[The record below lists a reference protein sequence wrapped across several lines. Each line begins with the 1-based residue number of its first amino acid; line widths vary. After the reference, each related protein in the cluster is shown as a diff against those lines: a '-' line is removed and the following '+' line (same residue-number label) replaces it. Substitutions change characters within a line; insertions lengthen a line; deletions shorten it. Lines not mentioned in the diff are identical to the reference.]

1 MHTPGIRVR
10 GGTMDKA
17 KEKIVLEIEKELK
30 KKKDLEEKLKLVSE
44 RIKTLEAKKLETENA
59 QIVASIRQLNV
70 SPEELQSFL
79 SGIRAKRGAAAVSI
93 SDTKDVMEEKA
104 V

>member
-1 MHTPGIRVR
+1 MHMEDTPDEEEI
-10 GGTMDKA
+10 MDKA
-17 KEKIVLEIEKELK
+17 TEKIVMEIEKEIK
-30 KKKDLEEKLKLVSE
+30 KKKDLEEKLKACNE
-44 RIKTLEAKKLETENA
+44 RIRALEAKKLEAENA

-79 SGIRAKRGAAAVSI
+79 SSIKAKRGAAVISVS
-93 SDTKDVMEEKA
+93 DKKDVMEEKA

>member
-1 MHTPGIRVR
+1 
-10 GGTMDKA
+10 MDKA
-17 KEKIVLEIEKELK
+17 TEKIVLEIEKEQK
-30 KKKDLEEKLKLVSE
+30 KKKDLEEKLKASNE
-44 RIKTLEAKKLETENA
+44 RIRLLEAKKLEAENA

-79 SGIRAKRGAAAVSI
+79 SSIIAKRGATVANV
-93 SDTKDVMEEKA
+93 SDTKGVMEEKA

>member
-1 MHTPGIRVR
+1 
-10 GGTMDKA
+10 MDKA
-17 KEKIVLEIEKELK
+17 TEKIMLEIEKEQK
-30 KKKDLEEKLKLVSE
+30 KKKDLEEKLKVSNE
-44 RIKTLEAKKLETENA
+44 RIRLLEAKKLEAENA

-79 SGIRAKRGAAAVSI
+79 TSIKAKRGATVVNV
-93 SDTKDVMEEKA
+93 SDTKGVMEEKA

>member
-1 MHTPGIRVR
+1 
-10 GGTMDKA
+10 MDKA
-17 KEKIVLEIEKELK
+17 TEKIVLEIEKEQK
-30 KKKDLEEKLKLVSE
+30 KKKSLEEKLKASNE
-44 RIKTLEAKKLETENA
+44 RIRLLEAKKLEAENA

-79 SGIRAKRGAAAVSI
+79 SSIKAKRGATVANV
-93 SDTKDVMEEKA
+93 SDTKGVMEEKA

>member
-1 MHTPGIRVR
+1 
-10 GGTMDKA
+10 MDKA
-17 KEKIVLEIEKELK
+17 TEKIVLEIEKEK
-30 KKKDLEEKLKLVSE
+30 NKKKDLEEKLKASNE
-44 RIKTLEAKKLETENA
+44 RIRLLEAKKLEAENA

-79 SGIRAKRGAAAVSI
+79 SSIKAKRGATVANV
-93 SDTKDVMEEKA
+93 SDTKGVMEEKA

>member
-1 MHTPGIRVR
+1 
-10 GGTMDKA
+10 MDKA
-17 KEKIVLEIEKELK
+17 TEKIVLEIEKEQK
-30 KKKDLEEKLKLVSE
+30 KKKDLEEKLKVSNE
-44 RIKTLEAKKLETENA
+44 RIRLLEAKKLEAENA

-79 SGIRAKRGAAAVSI
+79 SSIKAKRGATVANV
-93 SDTKDVMEEKA
+93 SDTKGVMEEKA

>member
-1 MHTPGIRVR
+1 
-10 GGTMDKA
+10 MDKA
-17 KEKIVLEIEKELK
+17 TEKIVLEIEKEQK
-30 KKKDLEEKLKLVSE
+30 KKKDLEEKLKASNE
-44 RIKTLEAKKLETENA
+44 RIRLLEAKKLEAENA

-79 SGIRAKRGAAAVSI
+79 SSIKAKRGATVASV
-93 SDTKDVMEEKA
+93 SDTKGVMEEKA

>member
-1 MHTPGIRVR
+1 
-10 GGTMDKA
+10 MDKA
-17 KEKIVLEIEKELK
+17 TEKIILEIEKELK
-30 KKKDLEEKLKLVSE
+30 KKKDLEEKLRLANE
-44 RIKTLEAKKLETENA
+44 RIKLLETKKIEAENA

-79 SGIRAKRGAAAVSI
+79 SGIKAKRGTAECV
-93 SDTKDVMEEKA
+93 SDTKEVMEEKA

>member
-1 MHTPGIRVR
+1 
-10 GGTMDKA
+10 MDKA
-17 KEKIVLEIEKELK
+17 TEKIVLEIEKEQK
-30 KKKDLEEKLKLVSE
+30 KKKDLEEKLKVSNE
-44 RIKTLEAKKLETENA
+44 RIRLLEAKKLEAENA

-79 SGIRAKRGAAAVSI
+79 SSIKAQRGATVANV
-93 SDTKDVMEEKA
+93 SDTKGVMEEKA

>member
-1 MHTPGIRVR
+1 
-10 GGTMDKA
+10 MDKVT
-17 KEKIVLEIEKELK
+17 EKIVLEIEKEQK
-30 KKKDLEEKLKLVSE
+30 KKKDLEEKLKASNE
-44 RIKTLEAKKLETENA
+44 RIRLLEAKKLDAENG
-59 QIVASIRQLNV
+59 QIVACIRQLNV

-79 SGIRAKRGAAAVSI
+79 SSIKAKRGATVANV

>member
-1 MHTPGIRVR
+1 
-10 GGTMDKA
+10 MDKA
-17 KEKIVLEIEKELK
+17 TEKIMLEIEKEQK
-30 KKKDLEEKLKLVSE
+30 KKKDLEEKLKVSNE
-44 RIKTLEAKKLETENA
+44 RIRLLEAKKLEAENA

-79 SGIRAKRGAAAVSI
+79 SSIKAKRGAAVVNV
-93 SDTKDVMEEKA
+93 SDTKGVMEEKA

>member
-1 MHTPGIRVR
+1 
-10 GGTMDKA
+10 MDKA
-17 KEKIVLEIEKELK
+17 TEKIVLEIEKEQK
-30 KKKDLEEKLKLVSE
+30 KKKDLEEKLRLSNE
-44 RIKTLEAKKLETENA
+44 RIKALEAKKTEAENA

-79 SGIRAKRGAAAVSI
+79 SGIRAKRGAASSV

>member
-1 MHTPGIRVR
+1 
-10 GGTMDKA
+10 MDKA
-17 KEKIVLEIEKELK
+17 TEKIVLEIEKELK
-30 KKKDLEEKLKLVSE
+30 KKKDLEEKLKASNE
-44 RIKTLEAKKLETENA
+44 RIRVLEAKKLEAENA

-79 SGIRAKRGAAAVSI
+79 SSIKAKRGAAVVNV
-93 SDTKDVMEEKA
+93 SDTKVVMEEKA

>member
-1 MHTPGIRVR
+1 
-10 GGTMDKA
+10 MDKA
-17 KEKIVLEIEKELK
+17 TEKIVLEIEKEIK
-30 KKKDLEEKLKLVSE
+30 KKKDLEEKLKLSNE
-44 RIKTLEAKKLETENA
+44 RIKMLEANQLEAENA

-79 SGIRAKRGAAAVSI
+79 SGIRAKRGTAMGV

>member
-1 MHTPGIRVR
+1 
-10 GGTMDKA
+10 MDKA
-17 KEKIVLEIEKELK
+17 TEKIVLEIEKEQK
-30 KKKDLEEKLKLVSE
+30 KKKDLEEKLKASNE
-44 RIKTLEAKKLETENA
+44 RIRLLEAKKLEAENA

-79 SGIRAKRGAAAVSI
+79 SSIKAKRGATVANV
-93 SDTKDVMEEKA
+93 SDTKGVMEEKA

>member
-1 MHTPGIRVR
+1 MKKILFIIGSLR
-10 GGTMDKA
+10 A
-17 KEKIVLEIEKELK
+17 KSFNRQLA
-30 KKKDLEEKLKLVSE
+30 
-44 RIKTLEAKKLETENA
+44 LEAKKLEAENA

-79 SGIRAKRGAAAVSI
+79 SSIKAKRGAAVISVS
-93 SDTKDVMEEKA
+93 DKKDVMEEKA

>member
-1 MHTPGIRVR
+1 
-10 GGTMDKA
+10 MDKA
-17 KEKIVLEIEKELK
+17 TEKIVLEIEKEIK
-30 KKKDLEEKLKLVSE
+30 KKKDLEEKLKLSNE
-44 RIKTLEAKKLETENA
+44 RIKMLEAKKLEAENA

-79 SGIRAKRGAAAVSI
+79 SGIRAKRGTAENI

>member
-1 MHTPGIRVR
+1 
-10 GGTMDKA
+10 MDKA
-17 KEKIVLEIEKELK
+17 TEKIVLEIEKEQK
-30 KKKDLEEKLKLVSE
+30 KKKDLEEKLKSSNE
-44 RIKTLEAKKLETENA
+44 RIRVLEAKKLEAENA

-79 SGIRAKRGAAAVSI
+79 SSIKAKRGATVANV
-93 SDTKDVMEEKA
+93 SDTKGVMEEKA

>member
-1 MHTPGIRVR
+1 
-10 GGTMDKA
+10 MDKA
-17 KEKIVLEIEKELK
+17 TEKIVLEIEKEQK
-30 KKKDLEEKLKLVSE
+30 KKKDLEEKLKASNE
-44 RIKTLEAKKLETENA
+44 RIRLLEAKKLEAENA

-79 SGIRAKRGAAAVSI
+79 SSIKAKRGAVVANV
-93 SDTKDVMEEKA
+93 SDTKGVMEEKA

>member
-1 MHTPGIRVR
+1 M
-10 GGTMDKA
+10 
-17 KEKIVLEIEKELK
+17 LEIEKEQK
-30 KKKDLEEKLKLVSE
+30 KKKDLEEKLKASNE
-44 RIKTLEAKKLETENA
+44 RIRLLEAKKLEAENA

-79 SGIRAKRGAAAVSI
+79 SSIKAKRGATVANV
-93 SDTKDVMEEKA
+93 SDTKGVMEEKA